1 MRKTEP
7 SLLHIY
13 IIMSYKVGFLIDKTN
28 DWIEKF
34 LKKENFKNN
43 SKYKFKIFD
52 NHLKIMML
60 FLF

>member
-1 MRKTEP
+1 
-7 SLLHIY
+7 
-13 IIMSYKVGFLIDKTN
+13 MSYKIGFLIDRTN

-52 NHLKIMML
+52 NYLKIMML

>member
-1 MRKTEP
+1 M
-7 SLLHIY
+7 Y
-13 IIMSYKVGFLIDKTN
+13 IIMSYKIGFLIDKTN